1 MSHTRQRHSPAGEA
15 SALDN
20 LQARAGHFFKDRS
33 LLRQAL
39 THPSAAIEDGMPR
52 ITSYERLEF
61 LGDSLVNFFLAEIL
75 FDRFPH
81 EDEGV
86 LTRLRAYWAS
96 QPALAESAREL
107 DLGALVRL
115 GAGEARD
122 RGDRKER
129 ILASVLEGLF
139 AALYLDG
146 GLRTSRKLA
155 LKLWSDP
162 IRKRG
167 LEVLQEDAKTNLQE
181 RRQALGR
188 SLPRYRTEA
197 GEGVF
202 RSAVYLDDDLAG
214 EGTGPSRKAAEQAAA
229 RAALKS
235 AGRGGSPGGG

>member
-1 MSHTRQRHSPAGEA
+1 MSRTQQRNTSANDA

-20 LQARAGHFFKDRS
+20 LQARIGHFFKDRS

-52 ITSYERLEF
+52 IMSYERLEF
-61 LGDSLVNFFLAEIL
+61 LGDSLVNFFLAELL

-96 QPALAESAREL
+96 QPALAESARGL

-129 ILASVLEGLF
+129 ILASVLEALF
-139 AALYLDG
+139 ASLYLDG

-167 LEVLQEDAKTNLQE
+167 LDVLNEDAKTNLQE

-214 EGTGPSRKAAEQAAA
+214 EGAGPSRKAAEQAAA
-229 RAALKS
+229 RAALEKT
-235 AGRGGSPGGG
+235 GRKGSPTDK